1 MQTTTPPTPRGG
13 RRPFGFSVGPRAD
26 APLCLHLGLPKTATK
41 LLQRHLFR
49 HHSHVDYLG
58 KFLKATCHGPQR
70 LRLEAAAQQVMSQ
83 VLEERAFQPDLD
95 HCRALARS
103 HFAKPAPGRRIMMWS
118 TEDLSQGCAARQAAR
133 ARNLR
138 AVFGSCRV
146 MIVLRHP
153 LKYVESDYF
162 QALKCAHVGR
172 GWGHHKRIGL
182 FDIETRLNRVWAA
195 GEDNDLSRLRYAQT
209 IQVFSEAFGKE
220 AVGVF
225 VFEELAADPKSFIR
239 KVCDFLGIDPQEG
252 WNLCQGRR
260 ENDRWTAE
268 QLLRL
273 RKIEDSRWRREVF
286 RRSPTRLRCWLLG
299 LSRTGQPSRPG
310 PKAEIDIPLDWR
322 RRIEDLTR
330 EGNRW
335 LAEEWDLPLAKYGY
349 PV

>member
-1 MQTTTPPTPRGG
+1 VEHGG
-13 RRPFGFSVGPRAD
+13 PEPGLRR
-26 APLCLHLGLPKTATK
+26 ATGSPGEK
-41 LLQRHLFR
+41 
-49 HHSHVDYLG
+49 
-58 KFLKATCHGPQR
+58 
-70 LRLEAAAQQVMSQ
+70 
-83 VLEERAFQPDLD
+83 
-95 HCRALARS
+95 LARRVWLL
-103 HFAKPAPGRRIMMWS
+103 PGHDRAATSAEIRRI
-118 TEDLSQGCAARQAAR
+118 R
-133 ARNLR
+133 
-138 AVFGSCRV
+138 
-146 MIVLRHP
+146 
-153 LKYVESDYF
+153 
-162 QALKCAHVGR
+162 
-172 GWGHHKRIGL
+172 L
-182 FDIETRLNRVWAA
+182 F
-195 GEDNDLSRLRYAQT
+195 EDNDLSRLRYAQT

-225 VFEELAADPKSFIR
+225 VFEELAADPKGFIR